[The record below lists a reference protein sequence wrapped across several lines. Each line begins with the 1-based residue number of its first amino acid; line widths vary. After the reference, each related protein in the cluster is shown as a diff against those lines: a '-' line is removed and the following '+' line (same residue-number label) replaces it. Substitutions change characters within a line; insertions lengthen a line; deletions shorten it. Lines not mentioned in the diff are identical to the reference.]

1 MTDNELAIQ
10 VARQTNPSAQGF
22 RVSRGIGRDGEV
34 HGFVEC
40 LYETHDGM
48 MRINSEIYVAQ
59 VIEELKNI
67 K

>member
-10 VARQTNPSAQGF
+10 VARQANPSAQGF

-48 MRINSEIYVAQ
+48 MWINSEVYVDQ

>member
-1 MTDNELAIQ
+1 MKDNELAIQ
-10 VARQTNPSAQGF
+10 VARQANPSAQGF
-22 RVSRGIGRDGEV
+22 RGSRGIGRDGEV

-48 MRINSEIYVAQ
+48 MWINSEVYVDQ